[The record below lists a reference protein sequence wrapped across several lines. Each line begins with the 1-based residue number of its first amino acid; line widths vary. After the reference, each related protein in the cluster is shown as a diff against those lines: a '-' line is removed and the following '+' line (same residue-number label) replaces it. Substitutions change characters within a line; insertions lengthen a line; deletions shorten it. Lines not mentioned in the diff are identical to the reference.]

1 MTKFVTAVG
10 WAFIVIVTLGAF
22 EFINVRF
29 LVGPNTTE
37 PCAKYAKEQK

>member
-1 MTKFVTAVG
+1 MSKFVAAVG

-22 EFINVRF
+22 DFINVRF

-37 PCAKYAKEQK
+37 PCAKYAKGTK